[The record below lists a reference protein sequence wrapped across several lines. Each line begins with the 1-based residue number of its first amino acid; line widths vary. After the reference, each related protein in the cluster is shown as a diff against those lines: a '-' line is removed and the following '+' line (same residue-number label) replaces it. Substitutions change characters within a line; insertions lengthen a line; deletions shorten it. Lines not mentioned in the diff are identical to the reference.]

1 MAVADFNDDGLLD
14 LAVVNMGRLNGE
26 FGPLRLY
33 RNTTDTNNHW
43 LQIKTVGTTSNRD
56 GMGARITIRA
66 GGVTQIREV
75 GAAQGHISHSVVPV
89 HFGLGE
95 STMVDWIEAR
105 WPSGKVQTVTNVPVD
120 QTLTLIEPA

>member
-1 MAVADFNDDGLLD
+1 MARTIPGTGREVAVADFNDDGLLD

-56 GMGARITIRA
+56 GMGARITIQA
-66 GGVTQIREV
+66 GSVTQIREV
-75 GAAQGHISHSVVPV
+75 GAAQGHISHSVAPV
-89 HFGLGE
+89 HFGLGD
-95 STMVDWIEAR
+95 TDVVDRTRGAVAFWKGSDHE
-105 WPSGKVQTVTNVPVD
+105 
-120 QTLTLIEPA
+120 